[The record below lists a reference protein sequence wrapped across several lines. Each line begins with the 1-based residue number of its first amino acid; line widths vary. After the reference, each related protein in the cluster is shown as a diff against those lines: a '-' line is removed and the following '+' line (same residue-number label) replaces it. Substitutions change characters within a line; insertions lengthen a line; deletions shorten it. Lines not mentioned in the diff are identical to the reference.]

1 MNICCWM
8 YFLAV
13 INSITISVCVV
24 LTILPCVST
33 LSQKCNPAMKATID
47 NGSNNTAATQEVTSQ
62 WEPTPNRWRTHKIKI
77 TRATVIQSTT
87 IFTWLMFLLLFFAG
101 EWFGLDVLFFHF
113 RLRYQAGLFPFISL
127 SFVSTRTRRCTT
139 PSGSVHRYEWKKVN
153 QPQNI

>member
-1 MNICCWM
+1 M

-62 WEPTPNRWRTHKIKI
+62 WEPTPNR
-77 TRATVIQSTT
+77 
-87 IFTWLMFLLLFFAG
+87 
-101 EWFGLDVLFFHF
+101 
-113 RLRYQAGLFPFISL
+113 
-127 SFVSTRTRRCTT
+127 
-139 PSGSVHRYEWKKVN
+139 
-153 QPQNI
+153 